1 MKTIP
6 VNTISK
12 AIKRWYRWQTNVARL
27 ARSGGSN
34 GVLKL
39 DVTLAGGDE
48 LKGMHAPQEIE
59 VYSQLH
65 YTLLISI
72 LLTATHAILQ
82 DSLPK
87 DPEPYHTSAL
97 TGEEWVI
104 EPIVG
109 HPECIRCELGVRADV
124 FQALVTELHALGHTN
139 SRYVSLEE
147 QLAIFL
153 YTCVTGLTIRHV
165 GERFQR
171 SNDTI
176 SRY

>member
-1 MKTIP
+1 M
-6 VNTISK
+6 N
-12 AIKRWYRWQTNVARL
+12 AIQPPPLQHTYPRDQVHLDRHEVHQRILRYVA
-27 ARSGGSN
+27 
-34 GVLKL
+34 
-39 DVTLAGGDE
+39 
-48 LKGMHAPQEIE
+48 
-59 VYSQLH
+59 
-65 YTLLISI
+65 LLISI

-87 DPEPYHTSAL
+87 DPEPYHTSTL
-97 TGEEWVI
+97 SGEEWVI
-104 EPIVG
+104 ELIVG
-109 HPECIRCELGVRADV
+109 HPERIRCELGVRADT
-124 FQALVTELHALGHTN
+124 FQALVTELRTLGHTN

>member
-1 MKTIP
+1 VISARFILDIEADMN
-6 VNTISK
+6 VNPPTYPRDSDEARQRIL
-12 AIKRWYRWQTNVARL
+12 RYVA
-27 ARSGGSN
+27 
-34 GVLKL
+34 
-39 DVTLAGGDE
+39 
-48 LKGMHAPQEIE
+48 
-59 VYSQLH
+59 
-65 YTLLISI
+65 LLISI

-104 EPIVG
+104 ELIVG
-109 HPECIRCELGVRADV
+109 HPERIRCELGVRADV